1 MLSTFGLQRLESGL
15 HLGSTEVDRAAKV
28 ARDQARAAA
37 APHLDESGLPTGP
50 IAPAIGNPQFRRT
63 RYPNSV

>member
-15 HLGSTEVDRAAKV
+15 HPGSTEVNRAAKV

-37 APHLDESGLPTGP
+37 ALHLDEPGLPTGP
-50 IAPAIGNPQFRRT
+50 IAHAVGNPQFRRT
-63 RYPNSV
+63 RHPNPV